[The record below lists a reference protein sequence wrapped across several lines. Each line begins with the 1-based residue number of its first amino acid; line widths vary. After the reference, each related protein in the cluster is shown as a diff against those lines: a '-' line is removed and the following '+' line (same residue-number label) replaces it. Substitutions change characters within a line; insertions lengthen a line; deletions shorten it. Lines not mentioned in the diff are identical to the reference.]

1 MSAEP
6 LALSALGIATPLGCG
21 KAEVAANLFAG
32 WRGGLVE
39 RDGLVPGRPVMVG
52 AVTADLPD
60 GPVPEL
66 DCRNNRL
73 LRLALDEIAAEIAA
87 AKRRY
92 GPARIAVVLGTST
105 SGNAEAIAA
114 LAKRDRDGAWPQGFV
129 FSRQEMGNIAEFAAR
144 YLALDG
150 PAYTISTACTSSAK
164 TFGSARRLIRAGL
177 ADAAIVGGADTL
189 CALTLTGFD
198 SLSALSRSTCNPSS
212 RNRDGITIGE
222 GAAAFL
228 LEPGPG
234 EIAFAGLGE
243 TSDAHH
249 VSAPD
254 PEGRGAAAAMQEA
267 LDDGGLAPHDIV
279 YVNLHGTATPLND
292 VMEHRAVN
300 GLFGPT
306 MAASSTKAMTG
317 HMLGAAGGCEAAFA
331 WLTLSRAHNPRDLLP
346 PHLWDGAADPEL
358 APLDL
363 VAPGQRMRAG
373 KRPAILSNSFAFGG
387 SNAAL
392 VLARRS
398 RP

>member
-1 MSAEP
+1 MSTEA
-6 LALSALGIATPLGCG
+6 LALSALGVATPLGCG

-39 RDGLVPGRPVMVG
+39 RHDLVPGRAVMVG
-52 AVTADLPD
+52 AVAADLP
-60 GPVPEL
+60 PCPLPAL

-73 LRLALDEIAAEIAA
+73 LRLVLDEIAGEIEA

-92 GPARIAVVLGTST
+92 GRGRIAVVMGTST
-105 SGNAEAIAA
+105 SGNAEALAA
-114 LAKRDRDGAWPQGFV
+114 LAVRDRDGAWPQDYTY
-129 FSRQEMGNIAEFAAR
+129 SRQEMGNIAEFAAR
-144 YLALDG
+144 YLSLDG

-177 ADAAIVGGADTL
+177 ADAAIVGCADTL

-198 SLSALSRSTCNPSS
+198 ALSALSRSICNPSS

-254 PEGRGAAAAMQEA
+254 PEGRGAATAMQEA
-267 LDDGGLAPHDIV
+267 LADGGLEMPDIV

-292 VMEHRAVN
+292 VMEHRAVS

-306 MAASSTKAMTG
+306 MPASSTKAMTG
-317 HMLGAAGGCEAAFA
+317 HMLGAAGGCEAALA
-331 WLTLSRAHNPRDLLP
+331 WLTLSRTHNPRDLLP
-346 PHLWDGAADPEL
+346 PHLWDDVADPEL

-363 VAPGQRMRAG
+363 VASGQRMRAG

-392 VLARRS
+392 VLARQ
-398 RP
+398 